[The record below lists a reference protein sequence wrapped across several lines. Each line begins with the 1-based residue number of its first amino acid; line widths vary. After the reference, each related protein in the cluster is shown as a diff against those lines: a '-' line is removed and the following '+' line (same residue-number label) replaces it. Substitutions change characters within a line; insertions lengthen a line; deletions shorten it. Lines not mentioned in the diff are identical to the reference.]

1 MSVKKSNQK
10 KKIKKKIKTGSAS
23 SSSKKAKVSKSSTGK
38 NNKKKSVSEKP
49 EIKKA
54 DSKKIRNTNL
64 RLIKNGDLP
73 VDEPPVKKPPKKK
86 VKTESFYEDKPK
98 VKDWLIQHKS
108 LVIIGLS
115 VFALIVSLA
124 IGYYYVITNYK
135 VTTVYVD
142 GNIHYTNEEIMNMV
156 MIGRYGDNSLYLA
169 AKYKDKGVEG
179 VPFVE
184 KMDVNILSPNTIR
197 INVYEKALA
206 GYVEY
211 LGQYMYFDKDG
222 IIVESSS
229 VRTASI
235 PQVTGLSFDYVV
247 MYEPLPV
254 ENDEIFKQVLSITQL
269 LTKYDLA
276 ADKIFFDS
284 SLDLTLYFQGVRV
297 TLGSSENLD
306 EKIMKLQYILPEL
319 EGRKGTLQME
329 NITED
334 TKNITFNQ
342 N

>member
-1 MSVKKSNQK
+1 M
-10 KKIKKKIKTGSAS
+10 
-23 SSSKKAKVSKSSTGK
+23 
-38 NNKKKSVSEKP
+38 
-49 EIKKA
+49 
-54 DSKKIRNTNL
+54 
-64 RLIKNGDLP
+64 
-73 VDEPPVKKPPKKK
+73 
-86 VKTESFYEDKPK
+86 
-98 VKDWLIQHKS
+98 
-108 LVIIGLS
+108 VIIGLTVS
-115 VFALIVSLA
+115 ALTFLLG

-156 MIGRYGDNSLYLA
+156 MTGRFGDNSLYLA

-184 KMDVNILSPNTIR
+184 KMDINILSPNTIR

-222 IIVESSS
+222 IIVESSG

-235 PQVTGLSFDYVV
+235 PQVTGLNFDYVV

-254 ENDEIFKQVLSITQL
+254 ENNEIFKQILSITQL
-269 LTKYDLA
+269 LTKYSLA

-284 SLDLTLYFQGVRV
+284 VLDLTLYFKGVRV

-306 EKIMKLQYILPEL
+306 EKIMKLQQILPRL
-319 EGRKGTLQME
+319 EGEKGDRKSVV
-329 NITED
+329 
-334 TKNITFNQ
+334 
-342 N
+342 